1 MDPTTFHLTWPIIL
15 AIIAGCY
22 EVISRIIPTSKTWS
36 IVGKII
42 EVITWL
48 SNLLDR
54 KKK

>member
-1 MDPTTFHLTWPIIL
+1 MEPDTFQLTWPIIL

-22 EVISRIIPTSKTWS
+22 EVISRIIPTTKTWS
-36 IVGKII
+36 ILGKII
-42 EVITWL
+42 EVLIWL